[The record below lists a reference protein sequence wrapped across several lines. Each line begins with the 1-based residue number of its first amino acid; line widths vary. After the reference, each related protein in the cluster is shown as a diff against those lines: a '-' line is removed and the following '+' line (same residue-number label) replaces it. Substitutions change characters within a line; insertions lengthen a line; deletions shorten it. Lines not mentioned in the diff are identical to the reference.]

1 VSFLLQKIDPPK
13 ATLLEVRSPR
23 LTIGRGTNAD
33 LRSENASVALEH
45 AVVEQRAGVG
55 YEIYDCGSI
64 TGTYVN
70 ERPIERQMLGAGDR
84 IEIGDLVIT
93 VQVADPKRPMFLR
106 VEKLRQQTDA
116 AGHAAPREEEPQFQT
131 GAQMRAPKI
140 DFSKAYA
147 LRQLFLSKRSM
158 TISLLLLATAVLAVV
173 TLGGASTMYQP
184 GPISVAH
191 ETASRP
197 SGERVIA
204 PGDCG
209 ACHTPFGGATDEKCS
224 GCHQQLFHQSRLAV
238 VGPCI
243 DCHPEHRNVRQ
254 LAQVHQRK
262 CVDCHR
268 SLEGKGITAARSIT
282 AFDRDHPD
290 FSVVLAGDRR
300 LPVTSPTVKT
310 GDPIALVFDHEC
322 HLSGK
327 CSYQP
332 PTPENPERTKVDLS
346 CDSCHKFDPETGTAL
361 QVRYDTACAACH
373 PLTFDNRYAPVPHG
387 LTLPTVAGVI
397 SNAYAGNE
405 EILSRPAAEVARI
418 FATRKLRPRE
428 GDSQVV
434 RNAQRVMEVRCRQC
448 HLVSPDGRS
457 VVPPGSSR
465 SWFAGMRPFDHH
477 THMSS
482 SLELACAH
490 CHESVARSRSAA
502 DLSLPSIEHCTGCHR
517 ASEGFSDA
525 GLGSCIMCHSYHEPG
540 EDAGAG
546 RIMRASL
553 GGVVSSGL
561 PHASAQQ
568 GQGEGG
574 EGDVLF
580 MAAIW
585 SILTIGGVIVI
596 AILVVAAVAAF
607 LVARRQQRE
616 VNDAL
621 ADVGAESMIRKKAPA
636 ADAPSASPRESESA
650 APPPKP
656 PPPDKTV
663 AVQLPPPPP
672 ADGTMMIEWRG
683 SMVGV
688 SGVLEGKRLPIDSGK
703 GFYIGRDK
711 EVADVV
717 VEDSRISRRHVWVG
731 LEGDDV
737 VAIDQGSTNGTFVND
752 EKITKRKL
760 EPGDV
765 LVLADQAVA
774 LRYEP

>member
-13 ATLLEVRSPR
+13 ATLLEIRSPR
-23 LTIGRGTNAD
+23 LTIGRGTNTD

-45 AVVEQRAGVG
+45 AVVEERAGVG

-70 ERPIERQMLGAGDR
+70 ERPIERQMLAAGDR
-84 IEIGDLVIT
+84 IEIGDLVLT

-106 VEKLRQQTDA
+106 VEKLRQQA
-116 AGHAAPREEEPQFQT
+116 AVAGSAAPREEEPQFQA
-131 GAQMRAPKI
+131 GSQMRAPKI

-158 TISLLLLATAVLAVV
+158 TISLLILATAGLAIV
-173 TLGGASTMYQP
+173 TLGGATTMYQP

-191 ETASRP
+191 ETATRP

-209 ACHTPFGGATDEKCS
+209 ACHTPFGGASNEKCS
-224 GCHQQLFHQSRLAV
+224 GCHEQLFHQARLAV

-243 DCHPEHRNVRQ
+243 DCHPEHRSVRQ
-254 LAQVHQRK
+254 LAEVHQRK
-262 CVDCHR
+262 CIDCHR
-268 SLEGKGITAARSIT
+268 SLEGEGLTSARSIT
-282 AFDRDHPD
+282 AFERDHPD
-290 FSVVLAGDRR
+290 FPVVLAGDRR
-300 LPVTSPTVKT
+300 LPVSSPIVKSA
-310 GDPIALVFDHEC
+310 DPVALVFDHEC

-332 PTPENPERTKVDLS
+332 PTAANPERTKIDLS
-346 CDSCHKFDPETGTAL
+346 CDSCHRFDERTGAAL
-361 QVRYDTACAACH
+361 QVRYETACAACH

-418 FATRKLRPRE
+418 FASRKLRARD

-434 RNAQRVMEVRCRQC
+434 RNAQRVMEVRCLQC
-448 HLVSPDGRS
+448 HILSPDGRT
-457 VVPPGSSR
+457 VVPPGGSR

-477 THMSS
+477 THMSG
-482 SLELACAH
+482 SLELSCAH

-502 DLSLPSIEHCTGCHR
+502 DLSLPSIEQCTGCHR

-540 EDAGAG
+540 EGAAAG

-553 GGVVSSGL
+553 GGVVAASL
-561 PHASAQQ
+561 PHPSGQQ
-568 GQGEGG
+568 GEGEGG
-574 EGDVLF
+574 EGNVVF

-607 LVARRQQRE
+607 IVARRQQRE

-621 ADVGAESMIRKKAPA
+621 ADVGADSVIRKKASSE
-636 ADAPSASPRESESA
+636 APSAVPKEP
-650 APPPKP
+650 APATPAPKP
-656 PPPDKTV
+656 PPPGKTV
-663 AVQLPPPPP
+663 AVQLPQPPP

-683 SMVGV
+683 SMVGI
-688 SGVLEGKRLPIDSGK
+688 SGHLEGKRLPIDSGA

-717 VEDSRISRRHVWVG
+717 VDDSRISRRHVWVG
-731 LEGDDV
+731 VEGDDV
-737 VAIDQGSTNGTFVND
+737 VAIDQGSTNGSFVND

-765 LVLADQAVA
+765 LVLADQAVS

>member
-1 VSFLLQKIDPPK
+1 MSFLLQKIDPPK
-13 ATLLEVRSPR
+13 ATLFEVRSSR
-23 LTIGRGTNAD
+23 LTIGRGTNTD

-70 ERPIERQMLGAGDR
+70 ERPIERQMLAVGDR
-84 IEIGDLVIT
+84 IEIGDLVLT

-106 VEKLRQQTDA
+106 VEKLRQQA
-116 AGHAAPREEEPQFQT
+116 ALAGSAAPREQEPQFQA
-131 GAQMRAPKI
+131 GSQMRAPKI
-140 DFSKAYA
+140 DFSRAYA

-158 TISLLLLATAVLAVV
+158 TISLLLLATAGLAVV

-184 GPISVAH
+184 GPISLAH
-191 ETASRP
+191 ETAARP

-204 PGDCG
+204 PGDCRV
-209 ACHTPFGGATDEKCS
+209 CHTPFGGASDEKCS
-224 GCHQQLFHQSRLAV
+224 GCHQQLFHQARLAV

-254 LAQVHQRK
+254 LAEVHQRK

-268 SLEGKGITAARSIT
+268 SLEGEGITAVRSIT
-282 AFDRDHPD
+282 AFERDHPD
-290 FSVVLAGDRR
+290 FSVVLATDRR
-300 LPVTSPTVKT
+300 LPVTSPAVKT
-310 GDPIALVFDHEC
+310 GDPIALLFDHEC

-332 PTPENPERTKVDLS
+332 PTPANPERTKIDLS
-346 CDSCHKFDPETGTAL
+346 CDSCHRFDPETGAAL

-387 LTLPTVAGVI
+387 LTLPTVTGVI
-397 SNAYAGNE
+397 SSAYAGNE

-418 FATRKLRPRE
+418 FASRKLRARN

-448 HLVSPDGRS
+448 HTVSPDGRS

-477 THMSS
+477 THMSG
-482 SLELACAH
+482 SLELSCAH
-490 CHESVARSRSAA
+490 CHESVERSRIAA
-502 DLSLPSIEHCTGCHR
+502 DLSLPSIGTCTGCHR

-540 EDAGAG
+540 EGAGTG
-546 RIMRASL
+546 RIMRASM
-553 GGVVSSGL
+553 GGVVSAGL
-561 PHASAQQ
+561 PHTSARQDD
-568 GQGEGG
+568 GEGG
-574 EGDVLF
+574 EGDVVF

-585 SILTIGGVIVI
+585 SILAIGGVIVI

-607 LVARRQQRE
+607 LVALRQQRE

-621 ADVGAESMIRKKAPA
+621 ADVGADSSNLREKPDPA
-636 ADAPSASPRESESA
+636 EARPSQSGPPTS
-650 APPPKP
+650 PPKP
-656 PPPDKTV
+656 PRPDKTV
-663 AVQLPPPPP
+663 AVQLPPP
-672 ADGTMMIEWRG
+672 AGGTMMIEWRG

-688 SGVLEGKRLPIDSGK
+688 SGKLEGKRLPIDSDEGY
-703 GFYIGRDK
+703 YIGRDK

-731 LEGDDV
+731 VEGEDV

-765 LVLADQAVA
+765 LVLADEAVS
-774 LRYEP
+774 LRYEL